1 MRPGTFLRIA
11 GTSQDSL
18 FEEIRD
24 KLEGTLLEYILRRF
38 LLAIPTIFL
47 VMFMTFMLLRL
58 VPGNLVEIM
67 LAERP
72 YATAD
77 DKAKLEKELGLD
89 EPLPLQFVK
98 YVGNV
103 AQGDLGRSPWTTT
116 PVTEELGRR
125 LPITMEFGFLAIL
138 CGLMISLPIGVLA
151 AVRQDT
157 IADYVG
163 RSFAILALSVPSFF
177 TATLLVVFGPQM
189 GWTPPLLYAPWS
201 DGPIQH
207 LYYLLV
213 PAILLGVTLAGSVM
227 RMTRTMM
234 LEVLRQDYIR
244 TAWSKGLRER
254 SIITRHAIK
263 NAFIP
268 VITII
273 GLQVGVAI
281 SGTIIIESIFNM
293 PGVGRYLV
301 GAILQRDYPSVQGV
315 VLVLA
320 TVVVFV
326 NLLVDLAYGVLDPR
340 VRIA

>member
-1 MRPGTFLRIA
+1 MV
-11 GTSQDSL
+11 
-18 FEEIRD
+18 
-24 KLEGTLLEYILRRF
+24 EYIVRRF
-38 LLAIPTIFL
+38 LLAIPTILL
-47 VMFMTFMLLRL
+47 VMFMTFMLIRL
-58 VPGNLVEIM
+58 APGHLVEIM

-72 YATAD
+72 YSTPAD
-77 DKAKLEKELGLD
+77 KVKLENELGLD
-89 EPLPLQFVK
+89 EPIPTQFVK
-98 YVGNV
+98 YLFNV
-103 AQGDLGRSPWTTT
+103 AQGDLGESPWTAT
-116 PVTEELGRR
+116 PVAEELGRR
-125 LPITMEFGFLAIL
+125 LPITIEFGLLAII
-138 CGLMISLPIGVLA
+138 CGLVISLPIGVLA

-157 IADYVG
+157 IGDYIG
-163 RSFAILALSVPSFF
+163 RSFAILALSVPVFF
-177 TATLLVVFGPQM
+177 TATLLVVFGPKM
-189 GWTPPLLYAPWS
+189 GWTPPLLYKSWS
-201 DGPIQH
+201 DGAISH
-207 LYYLLV
+207 IYYLLV
-213 PAILLGVTLAGSVM
+213 PAILLGLTLAGSVM

-254 SIITRHAIK
+254 SVITRHAVK

-293 PGVGRYLV
+293 PGVGRYFV

-326 NLLVDLAYGVLDPR
+326 NLLIDLAYGWLDPR
-340 VRIA
+340 IRFS